1 MCIKHYTIVGHVGV
15 SVCMSVSL
23 LCCGLSYAS
32 TWWTINFWNCGSNI
46 DAKYTCIS
54 TLVLSSILFCISIYD
69 WGLHRCQHWIRFT
82 ELIGLCTVFLLLIFC
97 VALLADTWYT
107 DPSHYLAYNYCNS
120 WYSGPDIGACAALVA
135 IIICTVC
142 GFVMIFPCSVCVI
155 TEGAAMNENI
165 LSSRLLSPVTAT
177 PLENT

>member
-46 DAKYTCIS
+46 DDDIVTHYSLLLDSGLCSDSSAMEKTDFENCASWQQVHDDATSDTQREDAELYIHAKYTCIS

-69 WGLHRCQHWIRFT
+69 
-82 ELIGLCTVFLLLIFC
+82 
-97 VALLADTWYT
+97 
-107 DPSHYLAYNYCNS
+107 
-120 WYSGPDIGACAALVA
+120 
-135 IIICTVC
+135 
-142 GFVMIFPCSVCVI
+142 
-155 TEGAAMNENI
+155 
-165 LSSRLLSPVTAT
+165 
-177 PLENT
+177 